1 MYNFDVSLD
10 GGNKIKKI
18 TEQVG
23 NSVRKTNYFV
33 RKNTIFDMLNKLRN
47 VSWNNKI
54 GVANFLA
61 GKKNSCSLF

>member
-1 MYNFDVSLD
+1 MYNLDVSLD